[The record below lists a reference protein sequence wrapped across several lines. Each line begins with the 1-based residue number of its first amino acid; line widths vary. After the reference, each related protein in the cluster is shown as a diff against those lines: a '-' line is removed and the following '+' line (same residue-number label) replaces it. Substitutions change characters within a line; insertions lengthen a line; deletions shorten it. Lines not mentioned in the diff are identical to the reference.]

1 MIVPRMGR
9 RPELAMAEVLN
20 MPPLTVDTQPGSAHW
35 RIRWT
40 SRALSWLFTLCLAG
54 YGAFAAALILAFVVP
69 YAGSAISIG
78 SAGMELTIG
87 APRPPPGYIAVGSLP
102 LVQRLAHVPAG
113 FIVATPMLVMF
124 WNLRRLFGLY
134 GRGIV
139 FARENAVCLKW
150 VGLALAAD
158 AAAPFTAHGLLQL
171 TGFAI
176 DQHWIHFYSL
186 QELVLGGIVWV
197 IAQVM
202 EVGREIEDERSQF
215 V

>member
-1 MIVPRMGR
+1 MEVGMAHVLELPPVAIDEIGR
-9 RPELAMAEVLN
+9 GA
-20 MPPLTVDTQPGSAHW
+20 AHV

-40 SRALSWLFTLCLAG
+40 SEALAWLFTICLVG
-54 YGAFAAALILAFVVP
+54 FGVVAAALIIAFIIP
-69 YAGSAISIG
+69 YAGDSVLIG
-78 SAGMELTIG
+78 PAGMMLTIG
-87 APRPPPGYIAVGSLP
+87 ASHPPHGYIPVGSLP

-113 FIVATPMLVMF
+113 FIVATPMLVLF

-134 GRGIV
+134 SRGVV

-150 VGLALAAD
+150 AGVALAAD

-171 TGFAI
+171 TGFAV
-176 DQHWIHFYSL
+176 DQHWLHFYSL
-186 QELVLGGIVWV
+186 QELVLGGIVYV